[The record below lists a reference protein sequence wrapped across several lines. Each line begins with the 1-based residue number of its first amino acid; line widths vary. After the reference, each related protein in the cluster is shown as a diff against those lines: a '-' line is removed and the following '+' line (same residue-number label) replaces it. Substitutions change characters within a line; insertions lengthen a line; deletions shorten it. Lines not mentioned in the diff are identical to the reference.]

1 MYERPLS
8 DVPKAVLA
16 TLLLAF
22 ALQLTGK
29 ALQDPPRARASDLD
43 SAPSKTALQL
53 AGFGDPL
60 PIAKLLMLH
69 LQAFDLQGANQI
81 TYRELD
87 YDRLRDWLG
96 RIIELDPAGQYPLH
110 AASRIYAEVPD
121 QSRQRKMLE
130 FVYNAFFADPDR
142 RWRWLAHAAVIA
154 KHQLKDLPLAQ
165 RYAAAIQQHAK
176 GPDVPQWARQM
187 EAFILEDMNEL
198 ETARIM
204 IGGFI
209 ASGDVTEPGEL
220 RFLEERLKQIEV
232 RLQSQKQKH

>member
-1 MYERPLS
+1 MNERPLA
-8 DVPKAVLA
+8 DVPKGVLA

-29 ALQDPPRARASDLD
+29 ALQDPPLAQASDLD
-43 SAPSKTALQL
+43 SAPSRTALRL

-60 PIAKLLMLH
+60 PVARLLMLH

-121 QSRQRKMLE
+121 QSRQLKMLQ

-142 RWRWLAHAAVIA
+142 RWRWL
-154 KHQLKDLPLAQ
+154 PLQYACPAQ
-165 RYAAAIQQHAK
+165 A
-176 GPDVPQWARQM
+176 
-187 EAFILEDMNEL
+187 
-198 ETARIM
+198 
-204 IGGFI
+204 
-209 ASGDVTEPGEL
+209 
-220 RFLEERLKQIEV
+220 
-232 RLQSQKQKH
+232 